1 MKMLKFFPCR
11 RTQSPYKEVLLRL
24 RGPQYTVGYIVMLLS
39 ASALNAICAVERKV
53 YLKLVSRFAPTDL
66 SIRITYIMY

>member
-11 RTQSPYKEVLLRL
+11 RTQSPYKEVLLRF
-24 RGPQYTVGYIVMLLS
+24 RGPQCTVGYIVMLLS

-66 SIRITYIMY
+66 SIRITYMMY